1 MSSCDSNFLL
11 SMLDHWA
18 TSCFLVSDDVFSAST
33 VHWALSFFLGVQYS
47 QLFLFVL
54 CLFPVERRYTRT
66 SPFSISFHEVFNLL
80 VHKPQVQLFVRTPL
94 PTPLRHQ
101 NKTIFQ
107 RFFSNTH
114 FVQWMESCTEVREYI
129 SELLSFLK
137 IFVSYCNIMEMTC
150 LSVFNRQSYSQAN
163 TFGKKKWSL

>member
-1 MSSCDSNFLL
+1 MMSSLHPL
-11 SMLDHWA
+11 STEHCLFSWC
-18 TSCFLVSDDVFSAST
+18 SVFSVISFCLVSFSSGK
-33 VHWALSFFLGVQYS
+33 ALHKNQSIFHI
-47 QLFLFVL
+47 
-54 CLFPVERRYTRT
+54 
-66 SPFSISFHEVFNLL
+66 FSWSLNLL
-80 VHKPQVQLFVRTPL
+80 VHKPQVQLFVRIPL

-107 RFFSNTH
+107 RFLSNIH